1 MMVVK
6 TARGLKLERMQ
17 SANTLSLSLGP
28 LFLFVLGAFLSGC
41 AQTPPPP
48 PAGAVAADY
57 IIGPGD
63 TVEIFVWRNPDVS
76 ASVTVRPDGKISTP
90 LVEDLQA
97 ANKTPSQLARD
108 FERELSNYLKDPLVT
123 VIMRG
128 FVGPYSQQ
136 IRVVGE
142 AVQPRVLPYKEDM
155 TVLDVMIAVGGLTEF
170 AAGNKTTIV
179 RSIEG
184 QRQQFG
190 VRLDDLIRDGDIG
203 ANVPVLPGDILI
215 IPESWL

>member
-1 MMVVK
+1 MGNGWIL
-6 TARGLKLERMQ
+6 RC
-17 SANTLSLSLGP
+17 
-28 LFLFVLGAFLSGC
+28 FVAATILWLAGC
-41 AQTPPPP
+41 AVSHEPPPP
-48 PAGAVAADY
+48 VADANPAY

-63 TVEIFVWRNPDVS
+63 TLEIFVWRNSEVS
-76 ASVTVRPDGKISTP
+76 NSVTVRPDGKISTP

-97 ANKTPSQLARD
+97 AGMTPTELARNV
-108 FERELSNYLKDPLVT
+108 EAELAKYLKEPLVT

-142 AVQPRVLPYKEDM
+142 AAAPRVLSYRENM
-155 TVLDVMIAVGGLTEF
+155 SVLDVMIAVGGLTEF
-170 AAGNKTTIV
+170 ASGNKAMIV
-179 RSIEG
+179 REVDG
-184 QRQQFG
+184 KRQQFV
-190 VRLDDLIRDGDIG
+190 VRLDDLIRDGDIS